1 MNMLPKIN
9 FLPYREMFVE
19 NQKQQFKQLS
29 IAVAIGAACLVF
41 AWGYVLDSMNADQQ
55 QRNQFLQTEIQKMD
69 IQLTE
74 VNTLR
79 EEIKALTL
87 QRDTVYK
94 LQNNR
99 AFAVE
104 WLEMLVRKTPRDMY
118 LSKISH
124 KQANYELKGVA
135 LDNERISQ
143 YMSQLEQVQWLDKL
157 KLIESRAKVIEDT
170 NSLTNE
176 NTKRTLFEF
185 VISFE
190 RTDTPELKASTNIQ
204 TITQVNNLGVVTQK
218 QVLAS
223 SPDAA
228 TNTNTNTPAS
238 NNAPAPASSVT
249 QP

>member
-9 FLPYREMFVE
+9 FLPYRELFVE
-19 NQKQQFKQLS
+19 NQKQQFKQLA

-41 AWGYVLDSMNADQQ
+41 AGGYVLDSMNADQQ

-69 IQLTE
+69 TQLVE
-74 VNTLR
+74 VSTLR
-79 EEIKALTL
+79 EEIKALSL
-87 QRDTVYK
+87 QRDTVYQ

-124 KQANYELKGVA
+124 KQATYEIKGLA

-157 KLIESRAKVIEDT
+157 KLIESRAKVLEEPTITGEKI
-170 NSLTNE
+170 
-176 NTKRTLFEF
+176 KRTLFEF

-190 RTDTPELKASTNIQ
+190 RTDTPELKPNTNIQ
-204 TITQVNNLGVVTQK
+204 TIQQVNNLGVITEK
-218 QVLAS
+218 QVVAS
-223 SPDAA
+223 SPAGSAISNPVASMPAASIPEAA
-228 TNTNTNTPAS
+228 T
-238 NNAPAPASSVT
+238 T